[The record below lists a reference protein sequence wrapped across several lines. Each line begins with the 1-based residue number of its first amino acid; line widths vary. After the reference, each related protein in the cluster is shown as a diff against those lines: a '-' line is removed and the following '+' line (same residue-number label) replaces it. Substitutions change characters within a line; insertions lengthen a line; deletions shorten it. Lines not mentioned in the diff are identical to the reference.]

1 MNWRMSNVVTHQ
13 HQEYSMTVGLSSN
26 LYCVHVHVN
35 GSSTLYGPCCQI
47 SNMSI
52 HMHLPGLKEG
62 VGGGESSIA

>member
-1 MNWRMSNVVTHQ
+1 
-13 HQEYSMTVGLSSN
+13 MTVGLSSN

-62 VGGGESSIA
+62 GGGGGEGGEGGV

>member
-1 MNWRMSNVVTHQ
+1 
-13 HQEYSMTVGLSSN
+13 MTVGLSSN

-62 VGGGESSIA
+62 GGGGGGGGRGERGESSIA